1 MDLNNAAAIVT
12 GGASGLG
19 EATARM
25 LAARGAKVAIFD
37 LNEELGEKIA
47 SELGGKF
54 FKVDVANEENVISSV
69 AAAQEAHG
77 TARVLVNCAGVGTPT
92 KVIDRDNNP
101 LPLAQFTKVVNI
113 NLVGSFNVLTHFA
126 AGLVHAE
133 PGEDGARGVII
144 NTASVAAYD
153 GQIGQAAYSASK
165 GGIVGMTLPIAREFA
180 RHGIR
185 VMTIAPGIFWTP
197 LLAGLPQ
204 AAQDSLATQVPF
216 PSRLGQPSEY
226 AQLCESIID
235 NPMLNGEC
243 IRLDGAIR
251 MAPK

>member
-54 FKVDVANEENVISSV
+54 FKVDVANEENVIASV

-77 TARVLVNCAGVGTPT
+77 IARVLVNCAGVGTPT

-165 GGIVGMTLPIAREFA
+165 GGIVGMTLPIAPRICA
-180 RHGIR
+180 SWHPGNDHCPRHFLDA
-185 VMTIAPGIFWTP
+185 IAGR
-197 LLAGLPQ
+197 
-204 AAQDSLATQVPF
+204 LATSCSGFASDTSAIPK
-216 PSRLGQPSEY
+216 PIGP
-226 AQLCESIID
+226 
-235 NPMLNGEC
+235 
-243 IRLDGAIR
+243 AIR
-251 MAPK
+251 IRSTV